1 MLVEVVFPLPVRPEF
16 LITFLISRAKSLNYS
31 RFAGFRFLLWF
42 VCVIP
47 TDDDDDRGT
56 GKQCANADPESVDH
70 PENAPMVSW
79 MGQVTG
85 EIHAVNKRLKRLAIT
100 FRTGKVNPLLAAGA
114 FHRFP
119 FSAVLFFWRGKE
131 SSYYEGATGQRAEA
145 LIMPIFLA
153 NLVQWLARPRRLSLP
168 GGNESTGAT
177 GGFKAVYVF
186 HRSLFAA

>member
-1 MLVEVVFPLPVRPEF
+1 MSRRLYACACRSCLPLPVRPEF

-47 TDDDDDRGT
+47 TDDRGT
-56 GKQCANADPESVDH
+56 GKRCANADPELVDH

-119 FSAVLFFWRGKE
+119 FSAVLFLERQGKFLLRGGHGPACR
-131 SSYYEGATGQRAEA
+131 S
-145 LIMPIFLA
+145 FDNA
-153 NLVQWLARPRRLSLP
+153 NLP
-168 GGNESTGAT
+168 GKPCSMAGASAEVKLT
-177 GGFKAVYVF
+177 GGE
-186 HRSLFAA
+186 